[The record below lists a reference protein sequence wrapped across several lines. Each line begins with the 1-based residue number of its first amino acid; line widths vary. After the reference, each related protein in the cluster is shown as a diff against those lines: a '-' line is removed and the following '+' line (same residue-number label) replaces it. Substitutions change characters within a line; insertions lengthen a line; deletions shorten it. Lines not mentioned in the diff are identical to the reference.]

1 MKKRIALIAVVLI
14 LVISVGL
21 RQVSR
26 SRTFQFFGEIIPRV
40 DTSQKIVA
48 LTFDDGPTPEATDQI
63 LAILSEMNVRA
74 TFFVTGAEL
83 EQNLEQG
90 KKLVAA
96 GHQLGNHSYSH
107 VRMFFVTPSFV
118 KQEIESTDKLIRE
131 TGYQGDIHFRPPYGK
146 KLFTLPY
153 YLWKHRRKSITWDV
167 EPDSYPE
174 IAADANKIVE
184 HVLANVRPGSIII
197 LHVMYPNRRESM
209 KSVKMIVEGLRA
221 EGYEFK
227 TVSELLAARDH
238 WCLKERGEASA
249 FTSGGTR

>member
-14 LVISVGL
+14 IVTSAGL

-40 DTSQKIVA
+40 TTSEKMVA
-48 LTFDDGPTPEATDQI
+48 LTFDDGPTPKATDQI

-238 WCLKERGEASA
+238 
-249 FTSGGTR
+249 

>member
-1 MKKRIALIAVVLI
+1 MKKRIALIAIVLI
-14 LVISVGL
+14 IVILVGL

-26 SRTFQFFGEIIPRV
+26 SRTFQFFGEIVPRV
-40 DTSQKIVA
+40 DTSQKVVA
-48 LTFDDGPTPEATDQI
+48 LTFDDGPTPQATDQI
-63 LAILSEMNVRA
+63 LAILAETNVRA
-74 TFFVTGAEL
+74 TFFVIGGEL

-96 GHQLGNHSYSH
+96 GHELGNHSYSH

-131 TGYQGDIHFRPPYGK
+131 AGYQGDIHFRPPYGK

-153 YLWKHRRKSITWDV
+153 YLWRHGRKSITWDV

-184 HVLANVRPGSIII
+184 HVRANVRPGSIII

-238 WCLKERGEASA
+238 
-249 FTSGGTR
+249 